1 MARAIP
7 MELLADEI
15 TLMTPTVDGY
25 DSTEIYNVRVQK
37 KSAVRE
43 YNFSAVRDISE
54 ITVYY
59 DCENSSPNGVEF
71 LAGMLIVHAGVRYE
85 ILTAEQ
91 FSAEQLHHIRI
102 TARSV

>member
-7 MELLADEI
+7 LSLLNDEI

-25 DSTEIYNVRVQK
+25 DSIEVYNVRVQK

-43 YNFSAVRDISE
+43 HNSSAVRDISE

-59 DCENSSPNGVEF
+59 DCENSHPLGVEF
-71 LAGMLIVHAGVRYE
+71 LAGMLIMHEDMRYE
-85 ILTAEQ
+85 ILSAEQ
-91 FSAEQLHHIRI
+91 FAAEKLHHIRI
-102 TARSV
+102 IARSV

>member
-1 MARAIP
+1 MARPIP
-7 MELLADEI
+7 LELLADDI

-43 YNFSAVRDISE
+43 YNSAAVRDISE

-59 DCENSSPNGVEF
+59 DCENSSPRGVDF
-71 LAGMLIVHAGVRYE
+71 LAGMLIMHDDVRYE
-85 ILTAEQ
+85 ILAAEQ
-91 FSAEQLHHIRI
+91 FAAEQLHHIRI
-102 TARSV
+102 IARKV

>member
-7 MELLADEI
+7 IELLADEI
-15 TLMTPTVDGY
+15 TLMAPTVDGY

-43 YNFSAVRDISE
+43 YNSAAVRDISE

-59 DCENSSPNGVEF
+59 DCENSSPHGVDF
-71 LAGMLIVHAGVRYE
+71 LAGMLIQHDDVRYE
-85 ILTAEQ
+85 ILAAEQ

-102 TARSV
+102 TARRV

>member
-1 MARAIP
+1 MARPIP
-7 MELLADEI
+7 LQLLADEI

-43 YNFSAVRDISE
+43 YNSSAVRDISE

-59 DCENSSPNGVEF
+59 DRENSSPQGAEF
-71 LAGMLIVHAGVRYE
+71 LAGMLIIHQNMRYE
-85 ILTAEQ
+85 ILSAER
-91 FSAEQLHHIRI
+91 FAAEQLHHIRI
-102 TARSV
+102 TARII

>member
-1 MARAIP
+1 MARPIP

-15 TLMTPTVDGY
+15 TLMVPTVDGY

-43 YNFSAVRDISE
+43 YNSTAVRDISE

-59 DCENSSPNGVEF
+59 DCENSSPQGVEF
-71 LAGMLIVHAGVRYE
+71 LAGMLIQHDDMRYE

-102 TARSV
+102 TARTV